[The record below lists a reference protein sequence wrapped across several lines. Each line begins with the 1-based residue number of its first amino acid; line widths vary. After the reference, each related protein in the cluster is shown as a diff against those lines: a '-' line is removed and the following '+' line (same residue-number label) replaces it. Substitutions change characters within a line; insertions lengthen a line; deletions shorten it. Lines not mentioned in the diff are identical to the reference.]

1 MNNINRMNFQVYFK
15 VAFWRVAT
23 ALTGLAIRNQ
33 RTFNRMLWITPILL
47 AAVAA
52 YFLGRVFGNLVLW
65 GLTL

>member
-1 MNNINRMNFQVYFK
+1 MNNMSRVNITIFFK
-15 VAFWRVAT
+15 IAFWRIAT
-23 ALTGLAIRNQ
+23 AVTGLAIRN
-33 RTFNRMLWITPILL
+33 RRLFNRALWITPIVL

>member
-1 MNNINRMNFQVYFK
+1 MNNISRMNVQIFCK
-15 VAFWRVAT
+15 IAFWRVAT
-23 ALTGLAIRNQ
+23 AVTGLAIRNQ
-33 RTFNRMLWITPILL
+33 RLFHRALWITPIVL